1 MPQHFKRPSSSEPAS
16 RTTRL
21 GGVGVAASTT
31 AARPS
36 AVQVE
41 IQCANSVLIGVR
53 RVDGVGNPVQVR
65 HHLLVGPAVSKDLA
79 PTLVQVTALFE
90 RRLCTRKTVQTG
102 TTDAEPPRCGM
113 RPRLGQQPPHGFLGV
128 R

>member
-1 MPQHFKRPSSSEPAS
+1 M
-16 RTTRL
+16 
-21 GGVGVAASTT
+21 AASTT

-65 HHLLVGPAVSKDLA
+65 HHLLVGPAVSKDQVGEALA
-79 PTLVQVTALFE
+79 WPVQHEHGPQRQGGGA
-90 RRLCTRKTVQTG
+90 RGTRGAFGGCGV
-102 TTDAEPPRCGM
+102 AEK
-113 RPRLGQQPPHGFLGV
+113 
-128 R
+128 